1 MIVVKLLRADT
12 TLDLSQEGQSGKET
26 KSVRVGLY
34 RGEGMRTDQDPYD
47 PHMFAKQKQIPRV
60 ILWLITMSNGLPRP
74 LEVDQ
79 RAVTLIRGLVSQEM
93 VWCSLL
99 SVLSLNVCAFYT
111 KIVLKLSRS
120 QP

>member
-34 RGEGMRTDQDPYD
+34 RADQDPYD